1 VLSTVNTSK
10 VIILTSKRE
19 IGIVGYGV
27 YIPRFR
33 IKVDEIARIWG
44 QPGELVS
51 KSLGVLEKSVPDMD
65 EDTITIAVEAAR
77 NALRM
82 ASVNPEEIK
91 AVYVG
96 SESHPYAVKPTAT
109 IVAEAVGA
117 APITT
122 AADLEFACKAGTA
135 GVQMCFGLVK
145 SKEMKL
151 GLAIGAD
158 CSQGRPGDA
167 LEYTAS
173 AGACA
178 LLIGDE
184 QLITSLDHTESV
196 TTDTPDFWRREGATY
211 PSHGGRFTGEPAY
224 FKHVLAAAQNI
235 MENTGTK
242 PTDFKYC
249 VFHEPNAKF
258 PLATAKKLGFTKEQ
272 ITPSLAVKF
281 IGNTYSASSMIG
293 LAAVLDV
300 AKPGDRILM
309 VSYGSGAGSDA
320 FIYTVKDGIEERR
333 KRTPSVQDY
342 LDHKYYL
349 DYSMYA
355 KHRGKIKM

>member
-1 VLSTVNTSK
+1 MTDTNK
-10 VIILTSKRE
+10 V
-19 IGIVGYGV
+19 GIVGFGV

-33 IKVDEIARIWG
+33 IKVEEIARIWG
-44 QPGELVS
+44 QPGEAVR
-51 KSLGVLEKSVPDMD
+51 KGLGVEEKSIPDMD
-65 EDTITIAVEAAR
+65 EDTITISVEAAR
-77 NALRM
+77 NAVKM
-82 ASVNPEEIK
+82 AGILPEDIE

-96 SESHPYAVKPTAT
+96 SESHPYAVKPSAT
-109 IVAEAVGA
+109 IVSEAVGA

-135 GVQMCFGLVK
+135 GVQMCLGLVK
-145 SKEMKL
+145 SDIINI

-178 LLIGDE
+178 LLIGMDNILVNIE
-184 QLITSLDHTESV
+184 HTESF

-224 FKHVLAAAQNI
+224 FRHITNAAENI
-235 MENTGTK
+235 MRNTNTT
-242 PTDFKYC
+242 PDDYDYV
-249 VFHEPNAKF
+249 VFHEPNSKF
-258 PLATAKKLGFTKEQ
+258 PLATAKKLGFPKEK
-272 ITPSLAVKF
+272 IVPSLVVRY

-293 LAAVLDV
+293 LAAVLDI

-309 VSYGSGAGSDA
+309 VSYGSGSGSDA
-320 FIYTVKDGIEERR
+320 FIMNVENGIVESR
-333 KRTPSVQDY
+333 KGIPKVQEY
-342 LDHKYYL
+342 INNKVYL
-349 DYSMYA
+349 DYSMYT
-355 KHRGKIKM
+355 KHRGKIKMN

>member
-1 VLSTVNTSK
+1 LSQTNEV
-10 VIILTSKRE
+10 
-19 IGIVGYGV
+19 GITGYGV

-33 IKVDEIARIWG
+33 IKVEEVARIWG
-44 QPGELVS
+44 QPGEVVS
-51 KSLGVLEKSVPDMD
+51 KALGVEEKSIPDMD
-65 EDTITIAVEAAR
+65 EDTITISVEASR
-77 NALRM
+77 NALKM
-82 ASVNPEEIK
+82 ADILPEDIE

-96 SESHPYAVKPTAT
+96 SESHPYAVKPSAT
-109 IVAEAVGA
+109 IVSEAIGA

-135 GVQMCFGLVK
+135 GVQMCLGLVK
-145 SKEMKL
+145 SKIINV

-178 LLIGDE
+178 LIIGSDNI
-184 QLITSLDHTESV
+184 ITSIDHTESF

-224 FKHVLAAAQNI
+224 FKHVTRAAENI
-235 MENTGTK
+235 MKNTNTT
-242 PTDFKYC
+242 PEDYNYV
-249 VFHEPNAKF
+249 VFHEPNSKF
-258 PLATAKKLGFTKEQ
+258 PLATAKKLGFTKEKVA
-272 ITPSLAVKF
+272 PSLAVRY

-293 LAAVLDV
+293 LAAVLDI
-300 AKPGDRILM
+300 AKAGDKILM
-309 VSYGSGAGSDA
+309 ISYGSGSGSDA
-320 FIYTVKDGIEERR
+320 FTMTVKEGIKERR
-333 KRTPSVQDY
+333 KGIPTVQDY
-342 LDHKYYL
+342 IDDKQYL
-349 DYSMYA
+349 DYSYYT

>member
-1 VLSTVNTSK
+1 LSNKDK
-10 VIILTSKRE
+10 VGII
-19 IGIVGYGV
+19 GYGV

-33 IKVDEIARIWG
+33 IKLQEIAKIWG
-44 QPGELVS
+44 QPGDVVVNA
-51 KSLGVLEKSVPDMD
+51 LGVYEKSIPDMD
-65 EDTITIAVEAAR
+65 EDTITISVEAAR
-77 NALRM
+77 NAM
-82 ASVNPEEIK
+82 KMSGANPDDIK

-96 SESHPYAVKPTAT
+96 SESHPYAVKPSAT
-109 IVAEAVGA
+109 IVLEAIGA
-117 APITT
+117 GPLTT

-135 GVQMCFGLVK
+135 GVQMVFGLVK
-145 SKEMKL
+145 SGEMDV

-178 LLIGDE
+178 ILLGTKNVIA
-184 QLITSLDHTESV
+184 TLDHTESY
-196 TTDTPDFWRREGATY
+196 TTDTPDFWRREGAHY

-224 FKHVLAAAQNI
+224 FKHVVTAAENI
-235 MENTGTK
+235 MKNTNTT
-242 PTDFKYC
+242 PDDFDYV

-258 PLATAKKLGFTKEQ
+258 PLATAKRLGFPKEKVEPGL
-272 ITPSLAVKF
+272 TVRY

-309 VSYGSGAGSDA
+309 VSYGSGSGSDA
-320 FIYTVKDGIEERR
+320 FIYTITDEIEKRRGIVP
-333 KRTPSVQDY
+333 TVQNY
-342 LDHKYYL
+342 LDNKELLNYA
-349 DYSMYA
+349 MYA
-355 KHRGKIKM
+355 KHRGKIKTQ

>member
-1 VLSTVNTSK
+1 
-10 VIILTSKRE
+10 
-19 IGIVGYGV
+19 
-27 YIPRFR
+27 
-33 IKVDEIARIWG
+33 IAKIWG
-44 QPGELVS
+44 QPGDVVVNA
-51 KSLGVLEKSVPDMD
+51 LGVYEKSIPDMD
-65 EDTITIAVEAAR
+65 EDTITISVEAAR
-77 NALRM
+77 NAM
-82 ASVNPEEIK
+82 KMSGANPDDIK

-109 IVAEAVGA
+109 IVLEAIGA
-117 APITT
+117 GPLTT

-135 GVQMCFGLVK
+135 GVQMVFGLVK
-145 SKEMKL
+145 SGEMDV

-178 LLIGDE
+178 ILLGTKNVIA
-184 QLITSLDHTESV
+184 TLDHTESY
-196 TTDTPDFWRREGATY
+196 TTDTPDFWRREGAHY

-224 FKHVLAAAQNI
+224 FKHVVTAAENI
-235 MENTGTK
+235 MKNTNTT
-242 PTDFKYC
+242 PDDFDYV

-258 PLATAKKLGFTKEQ
+258 PLATAKRLGFPKEKVEPGL
-272 ITPSLAVKF
+272 TVRY

-309 VSYGSGAGSDA
+309 VSYGSGSGSDA
-320 FIYTVKDGIEERR
+320 FIYTITDEIEKRRGIVP
-333 KRTPSVQDY
+333 TVQNY
-342 LDHKYYL
+342 LDNKELLNYA
-349 DYSMYA
+349 MYA
-355 KHRGKIKM
+355 KHRGKIKTQ

>member
-1 VLSTVNTSK
+1 LSKKDK
-10 VIILTSKRE
+10 VGII
-19 IGIVGYGV
+19 GYGV

-33 IKVDEIARIWG
+33 IKLQEIAKIWG
-44 QPGELVS
+44 QPGDVVV
-51 KSLGVLEKSVPDMD
+51 KALGVKEKSIPDMD
-65 EDTITIAVEAAR
+65 EDTITISVEAAR
-77 NALRM
+77 NAM
-82 ASVNPEEIK
+82 KMSGANPDDIK

-96 SESHPYAVKPTAT
+96 SESHPYAVKPSAT
-109 IVAEAVGA
+109 IVSEAIGA
-117 APITT
+117 APLTT

-145 SKEMKL
+145 SGEMDA

-178 LLIGDE
+178 LLLGKKNI
-184 QLITSLDHTESV
+184 IATLDHTESY
-196 TTDTPDFWRREGATY
+196 TTDTPDFWRREGAHY

-224 FKHVLAAAQNI
+224 FRHVVTAAKNI
-235 MENTGTK
+235 MKNTNTT
-242 PTDFKYC
+242 PDDFDYV

-258 PLATAKKLGFTKEQ
+258 PLATAKKLGFPKEKVEPGL
-272 ITPSLAVKF
+272 TVRY

-300 AKPGDRILM
+300 AKPGDKILM
-309 VSYGSGAGSDA
+309 VSYGSGSGSDA
-320 FIYTVKDGIEERR
+320 FIYTVTDEIEKRR
-333 KRTPSVQDY
+333 GLVPTVQNY
-342 LDHKYYL
+342 LDNTELL
-349 DYSMYA
+349 DYAMYA
-355 KHRGKIKM
+355 KHRGKIKTH

>member
-1 VLSTVNTSK
+1 MSNKDK
-10 VIILTSKRE
+10 VGII
-19 IGIVGYGV
+19 GYGV

-33 IKVDEIARIWG
+33 IKLQEIAKIWG
-44 QPGELVS
+44 QPGDVVVNA
-51 KSLGVLEKSVPDMD
+51 LGVYEKSIPDMD
-65 EDTITIAVEAAR
+65 EDTITISVEAAR
-77 NALRM
+77 NAM
-82 ASVNPEEIK
+82 KMSGANPDDIK

-96 SESHPYAVKPTAT
+96 SESHPYAVKPSAT
-109 IVAEAVGA
+109 IVLEAIGA
-117 APITT
+117 GPLTT

-135 GVQMCFGLVK
+135 GVQMVFGLVK
-145 SKEMKL
+145 SGEMDV

-178 LLIGDE
+178 ILLGTKNVIA
-184 QLITSLDHTESV
+184 TLDHTESY
-196 TTDTPDFWRREGATY
+196 TTDTPDFWRREGAHY

-224 FKHVLAAAQNI
+224 FKHVVTAAENI
-235 MENTGTK
+235 MKNTNTT
-242 PTDFKYC
+242 PDDFDYV

-258 PLATAKKLGFTKEQ
+258 PLATAKRLGFPKEKVEPGL
-272 ITPSLAVKF
+272 TVRY

-309 VSYGSGAGSDA
+309 VSYGSGSGSDA
-320 FIYTVKDGIEERR
+320 FIYTITDEIEKRRGIVP
-333 KRTPSVQDY
+333 TVQNY
-342 LDHKYYL
+342 LDNKELLNYA
-349 DYSMYA
+349 MYA
-355 KHRGKIKM
+355 KHRGKIKTQ

>member
-1 VLSTVNTSK
+1 LSQTNEV
-10 VIILTSKRE
+10 
-19 IGIVGYGV
+19 GITGYGV

-33 IKVDEIARIWG
+33 IKVEEVARIWG
-44 QPGELVS
+44 QPGEVVS
-51 KSLGVLEKSVPDMD
+51 KALGVEEKSIPDMD
-65 EDTITIAVEAAR
+65 EDTITISVEASR
-77 NALRM
+77 NALKM
-82 ASVNPEEIK
+82 ADILPEDIE

-96 SESHPYAVKPTAT
+96 SESHPYAVKPSAT
-109 IVAEAVGA
+109 IVSEAIGA

-135 GVQMCFGLVK
+135 GVQMCLGLVK
-145 SKEMKL
+145 SKTINV

-178 LLIGDE
+178 LIIGSDNI
-184 QLITSLDHTESV
+184 ITSIDHTESF

-224 FKHVLAAAQNI
+224 FKHVTRAAENI
-235 MENTGTK
+235 MKNTNTT
-242 PTDFKYC
+242 PEDYNYV
-249 VFHEPNAKF
+249 VFHEPNSKF
-258 PLATAKKLGFTKEQ
+258 PLATAKKLGFTKEKVV
-272 ITPSLAVKF
+272 PSLAVRY

-293 LAAVLDV
+293 LAAVLDI
-300 AKPGDRILM
+300 AKAGDKILM
-309 VSYGSGAGSDA
+309 ISYGSGSGSDA
-320 FIYTVKDGIEERR
+320 FTMTVKEGIEERR
-333 KRTPSVQDY
+333 KGIPTVQDY
-342 LDHKYYL
+342 IDDKQYL
-349 DYSMYA
+349 DYSYYT

>member
-1 VLSTVNTSK
+1 VVILSNK
-10 VIILTSKRE
+10 NK

-44 QPGELVS
+44 QPGKVVS
-51 KSLGVLEKSVPDMD
+51 NSLGVLEKSVPDMD

-77 NALRM
+77 NAM
-82 ASVNPEEIK
+82 KMSNVNPNDIK

-96 SESHPYAVKPTAT
+96 SESHPYAVKPSAT
-109 IVAEAVGA
+109 IVSEAIGA
-117 APITT
+117 APLTT

-145 SKEMKL
+145 SGEMKV

-158 CSQGRPGDA
+158 CSQGRPSDA

-178 LLIGDE
+178 LLIGSKSV
-184 QLITSLDHTESV
+184 LATIDHMESY
-196 TTDTPDFWRREGATY
+196 TTDTPDFWRRAGATY

-224 FKHVLAAAQNI
+224 FKHVTAAAKNI
-235 MENTGTK
+235 MKNTGTT
-242 PTDFKYC
+242 PDDFEYV
-249 VFHEPNAKF
+249 VFHEPNSKF
-258 PLATAKKLGFTKEQ
+258 PIVTAEKLGFPKEKVL
-272 ITPSLAVKF
+272 PSLAVKY

-293 LAAVLDV
+293 LAAILDI
-300 AKPGDRILM
+300 AKPSDRILM
-309 VSYGSGAGSDA
+309 VSYGSGSGSDA
-320 FIYTVKDGIEERR
+320 FTLTVQEEIIECR
-333 KRTPSVQDY
+333 KRMPKVQDY
-342 LDHKYYL
+342 IDNKTYL

>member
-1 VLSTVNTSK
+1 LSNKDK
-10 VIILTSKRE
+10 VGII
-19 IGIVGYGV
+19 GYGV

-33 IKVDEIARIWG
+33 IKLQEIAKIWG
-44 QPGELVS
+44 QPGDVVANA
-51 KSLGVLEKSVPDMD
+51 LGVYEKSIPDMD
-65 EDTITIAVEAAR
+65 EDTITISVEAAR
-77 NALRM
+77 NAM
-82 ASVNPEEIK
+82 KMSGANPDDIK

-96 SESHPYAVKPTAT
+96 SESHPYAVKPSAT
-109 IVAEAVGA
+109 IVLEAIGA
-117 APITT
+117 GPLTT

-135 GVQMCFGLVK
+135 GVQMVFGLVK
-145 SKEMKL
+145 SGEMDV

-178 LLIGDE
+178 ILLGTKNVIA
-184 QLITSLDHTESV
+184 TLDHTESY
-196 TTDTPDFWRREGATY
+196 TTDTPDFWRREGAHY

-224 FKHVLAAAQNI
+224 FKHVVTAAENI
-235 MENTGTK
+235 MKNTNTT
-242 PTDFKYC
+242 PDDFDYV

-258 PLATAKKLGFTKEQ
+258 PLATAKRLGFPKEKVEPGL
-272 ITPSLAVKF
+272 TVRY

-309 VSYGSGAGSDA
+309 VSYGSGSGSDA
-320 FIYTVKDGIEERR
+320 FIYTITDEIEKRRGIVP
-333 KRTPSVQDY
+333 TVQNY
-342 LDHKYYL
+342 LDNKELLNYA
-349 DYSMYA
+349 MYA
-355 KHRGKIKM
+355 KHRGKIKTQ

>member
-1 VLSTVNTSK
+1 
-10 VIILTSKRE
+10 VIILNKKDK

-33 IKVDEIARIWG
+33 IKVEEIARIWG
-44 QPGELVS
+44 QPGKLVAN
-51 KSLGVLEKSVPDMD
+51 SLGVLEKSVPDMD

-77 NALRM
+77 NAM
-82 ASVNPEEIK
+82 KMSNVDPSDIK

-96 SESHPYAVKPTAT
+96 SESHPYAVKPSAT
-109 IVAEAVGA
+109 IVSEAIGA
-117 APITT
+117 APLTT

-145 SKEMKL
+145 SDEMKV

-158 CSQGRPGDA
+158 CSQGRPSDA

-178 LLIGDE
+178 LLIGKENVLATIDY
-184 QLITSLDHTESV
+184 TESF
-196 TTDTPDFWRREGATY
+196 TTDTPDFWRREGAEY

-224 FKHVLAAAQNI
+224 FKHVTSAAKNI
-235 MENTGTK
+235 MKNTNTS
-242 PTDFKYC
+242 PEDYDYV
-249 VFHEPNAKF
+249 VFHEPNSKY
-258 PLATAKKLGFTKEQ
+258 PLTTAKKLGFSKEKVE
-272 ITPSLAVKF
+272 PSLAVRY

-293 LAAVLDV
+293 LAAVLDI
-300 AKPGDRILM
+300 AKPAEKILM
-309 VSYGSGAGSDA
+309 ISYGSGSGSDA
-320 FIYTVKDGIEERR
+320 FILTVQDEIIERR
-333 KRTPSVQDY
+333 KLVPKVQDY
-342 LDHKYYL
+342 IDHKVYL
-349 DYSMYA
+349 DYSMYT

>member
-1 VLSTVNTSK
+1 MSNKDK
-10 VIILTSKRE
+10 VGII
-19 IGIVGYGV
+19 GYGV

-33 IKVDEIARIWG
+33 IKLQEIAKIWG
-44 QPGELVS
+44 QPGDVVS
-51 KSLGVLEKSVPDMD
+51 NALGVYEKSIPDMD
-65 EDTITIAVEAAR
+65 EDTITISVEAAR
-77 NALRM
+77 NAM
-82 ASVNPEEIK
+82 KMSGANPDDIK

-96 SESHPYAVKPTAT
+96 SESHPYAVKPSAT
-109 IVAEAVGA
+109 IVLEAIGA
-117 APITT
+117 GPLTT

-135 GVQMCFGLVK
+135 GVQMVFGLVK
-145 SKEMKL
+145 SGEMDV

-178 LLIGDE
+178 ILLGTKNVIA
-184 QLITSLDHTESV
+184 TLDHTESY
-196 TTDTPDFWRREGATY
+196 TTDTPDFWRREGAHY

-224 FKHVLAAAQNI
+224 FKHVVTAAENI
-235 MENTGTK
+235 MKNTNTT
-242 PTDFKYC
+242 PDDFDYV

-258 PLATAKKLGFTKEQ
+258 PLATAKRLGFPKEKVEPGL
-272 ITPSLAVKF
+272 TVRY

-309 VSYGSGAGSDA
+309 VSYGSGSGSDA
-320 FIYTVKDGIEERR
+320 FIYTITDEIEKRRGIVP
-333 KRTPSVQDY
+333 TVQNY
-342 LDHKYYL
+342 LDNKELLNYA
-349 DYSMYA
+349 MYA
-355 KHRGKIKM
+355 KHRGKIKTQ

>member
-1 VLSTVNTSK
+1 
-10 VIILTSKRE
+10 VIILSKQKKF
-19 IGIVGYGV
+19 GIVGYGV

-33 IKVDEIARIWG
+33 IKTGEIARIWG
-44 QPGELVS
+44 QPGELVAS
-51 KSLGVLEKSVPDMD
+51 SLGVEEKSIPDMD
-65 EDTITIAVEAAR
+65 EDTITIAVEASR

-82 ASVNPEEIK
+82 SKVNPQDIK

-96 SESHPYAVKPTAT
+96 SESHPYAVKPSAT
-109 IVAEAVGA
+109 IVLEAIGA
-117 APITT
+117 APHTT

-135 GVQMCFGLVK
+135 GVQMCYGLVK
-145 SKEMKL
+145 SGEIKV

-158 CSQGRPGDA
+158 CSQGRPSDA

-178 LLIGDE
+178 LLIGSE
-184 QLITSLDHTESV
+184 NVLATIDHTESY

-224 FKHVLAAAQNI
+224 FKHITSAAKSI
-235 MENTGTK
+235 MKNTNTT
-242 PTDFKYC
+242 PDDFDYV
-249 VFHEPNAKF
+249 VFHEPNSKF
-258 PLATAKKLGFTKEQ
+258 PLATAKMLGIPKEKV
-272 ITPSLAVKF
+272 IPSLAVKY

-293 LAAVLDV
+293 LAAVLDI
-300 AKPGDRILM
+300 AKPDDKILM

-320 FIYTVKDGIEERR
+320 FILTVNEGIVEKR
-333 KRTPSVQDY
+333 KGIPTVQDY
-342 LDHKYYL
+342 INHKEFL
-349 DYSMYA
+349 DYAMYT